1 MSLFLKILIRKVRIN
16 YEINYNRLLKQTNK
30 KYQERIL
37 IKMTILHLMMV
48 EIGIFNKLRVKN
60 ILIAPKYCVQLK
72 EMNNLIKNMKVQEK
86 KEMNA
91 NKLQIKREK

>member
-1 MSLFLKILIRKVRIN
+1 
-16 YEINYNRLLKQTNK
+16 
-30 KYQERIL
+30 
-37 IKMTILHLMMV
+37 MMV